1 MGSRLH
7 STNNEEVVKRIDQ
20 EFQAVCVVDVEPEFN
35 GSDTQL
41 WIWDE
46 RTDVEISKALG
57 EVMSEVYDLQN
68 Q

>member
-7 STNNEEVVKRIDQ
+7 STESEQMVEQLDEEFDV
-20 EFQAVCVVDVEPEFN
+20 VCVVDVEPEFN
-35 GSDTQL
+35 RSATQL

-57 EVMSEVYDLQN
+57 EVMSEVYELQD